1 MEGRQQLPAGFSAG
15 GGGQDDEAAA
25 QRRAEAEVA
34 RAGMLKAIFA
44 PNALARCSSPQPQRA
59 TTRPPPR
66 APRRYSRPRPPAPP
80 PPRTHPIPAVSRVAI
95 VKPDNARAVEDH
107 VIKLARAGKL
117 GGAQVDEESVIK
129 MLEEVSAQAEAAGGG
144 GPVKKVTIVRRKRA
158 GSSESEEDF

>member
-1 MEGRQQLPAGFSAG
+1 M
-15 GGGQDDEAAA
+15 
-25 QRRAEAEVA
+25 
-34 RAGMLKAIFA
+34 
-44 PNALARCSSPQPQRA
+44 
-59 TTRPPPR
+59 
-66 APRRYSRPRPPAPP
+66 
-80 PPRTHPIPAVSRVAI
+80 SRVAI

-107 VIKLARAGKL
+107 VIRLARAGKL